1 MNSVL
6 IIEDDASY
14 RKSMGLILQAEGFN
28 VRMAE
33 NGVSGLDMC
42 REDRPDL
49 ILCDI
54 MMPEMDGHSLL
65 GLLRKDSIL
74 GDIPFVFV
82 TALGERADLRRGMS
96 EGADDYLIK
105 PFSSEELVAAVV
117 GRLHRF
123 EIIRQNDKTT
133 VLQEEFAFMTQQITE
148 REQEILIM
156 VGQGYTSKEIAKRLN
171 IKTNTVQVHRAH
183 LMKKL
188 DVPNSANLARWA
200 IITELMSSA

>member
-1 MNSVL
+1 MS
-6 IIEDDASY
+6 
-14 RKSMGLILQAEGFN
+14 
-28 VRMAE
+28 
-33 NGVSGLDMC
+33 
-42 REDRPDL
+42 
-49 ILCDI
+49 
-54 MMPEMDGHSLL
+54 
-65 GLLRKDSIL
+65 
-74 GDIPFVFV
+74 VFV
-82 TALGERADLRRGMS
+82 VDKNNNPYICSTPNFAANQSWGS
-96 EGADDYLIK
+96 V
-105 PFSSEELVAAVV
+105 FTVASTV
-117 GRLHRF
+117 GL
-123 EIIRQNDKTT
+123 NDKTT